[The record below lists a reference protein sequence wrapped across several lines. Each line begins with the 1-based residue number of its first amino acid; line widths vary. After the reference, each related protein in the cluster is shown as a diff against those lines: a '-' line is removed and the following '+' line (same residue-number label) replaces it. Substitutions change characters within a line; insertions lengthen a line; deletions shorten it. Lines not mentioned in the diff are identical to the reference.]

1 MNKMITPRLIPALIA
16 VAFSG
21 TASASGFQL
30 LEQNASGLGNAYAGS
45 AAVAENASTIFY
57 NPAGMT
63 ELKDREISGGLTA
76 INTSYKFTDNGSNV
90 GALAT
95 AGNGGD
101 GGGWGYLPNAYA
113 SWALNKDWYIGLGV
127 GAPFGLKTEFDNPW
141 KGGAQSL
148 MFDIKTINVNP
159 SIAWRVNESVS
170 LGFGL
175 NWQTIQADYHRQ
187 VAVLSANHAAT
198 KMLLKL
204 DDDAWGWN
212 IGALFK
218 LTPKTKLG
226 VSYRSTMKYDL
237 KGDIKFEGPVAQL
250 AGSTTDRGAKAS
262 LELPDTFI
270 LSLTHALNDQVE
282 LLGDLSWT
290 GWSSIQ
296 EVAVINTETKGV
308 GSPLSTE
315 GLPAQ
320 TLHTKFRDTW
330 RVALGSN
337 YRYNDALKLKFGV
350 AYDQTP
356 VKGENTRLVSLPDN
370 NRWWLSLGAQWKA
383 TKDSTLDL
391 GVTRLFV
398 QDSKI
403 DNDQFSDGRGRV
415 TGSYKA
421 TAWIIGAQYSMSF

>member
-76 INTSYKFTDNGSNV
+76 INTSYKFTDNGSSV
-90 GALAT
+90 GALGT

-113 SWALNKDWYIGLGV
+113 SWALNKDWYVGLGI

-159 SIAWRVNESVS
+159 SVAWRVNDVVS

-175 NWQTIQADYHRQ
+175 NWQTIEADYHRL
-187 VAVLSANHAAT
+187 VATANGATAAT
-198 KMLLKL
+198 VMKLKL
-204 DDDAWGWN
+204 SDDAWGWN
-212 IGALFK
+212 VGALFK
-218 LTPKTKLG
+218 LSPATKLG

-237 KGDIKFEGPVAQL
+237 TGDIKFEGPVAQL
-250 AGSTTDRGAKAS
+250 GTGSTTNRGAKAS
-262 LELPDTFI
+262 LELPDTLI
-270 LSLTHALNDQVE
+270 ISATHQLNDRIE
-282 LLGDLSWT
+282 LLGDVSWT
-290 GWSSIQ
+290 GWSSIP
-296 EVAVINTETKGV
+296 EVAVINTETKGT
-308 GSPLSTE
+308 SPLSTA
-315 GLPAQ
+315 GNSAQ
-320 TLHTKFRDTW
+320 VLETKFRDTW

-337 YRYNDALKLKFGV
+337 YRYTDTLKLKFGV

-356 VKGENTRLVSLPDN
+356 VKGETSRLVSLPDN

-383 TKDSTLDL
+383 TKDSTLDV

-398 QDSKI
+398 EDSKI
-403 DNDQFSDGRGRV
+403 DNDQLAASRGQV

-421 TAWIIGAQYSMSF
+421 TAWIVGAQYSMSF